1 MQMAKKKE
9 VIIVDEELV
18 PTTLYVKPD
27 KKKTSIFSII
37 WVVIIFGI
45 FIGGVIYLP
54 EISAYVNSYLNP
66 DVDSVIPSD
75 KDNDKTD
82 EEEKEEVKEYEIA
95 SNPEISNE
103 LIKINNLVI
112 EDGKINFQI
121 TNLSEETLDLAKKD
135 YFINLYDG
143 NKKLIER
150 IFLQDIVLA
159 SSSVNATYD
168 LTDTPSIISLL
179 EIKTSEYPAHV
190 VSADEN
196 GVANMTCTKN
206 YEKIN
211 YLLKD
216 NLVYASIITYTV
228 SVEDPLFSTLYGT
241 YAALEATYNNYE
253 GVTSKISMV
262 DTNLVFETTINL
274 EELKDNNLNL
284 KTVYTKDTDAKII
297 YFRNTASGY
306 TCD

>member
-1 MQMAKKKE
+1 MAKKKE
-9 VIIVDEELV
+9 IVIVDEELV

-66 DVDSVIPSD
+66 DIDPVIPSN
-75 KDNDKTD
+75 KDNEEKDN
-82 EEEKEEVKEYEIA
+82 EEEVEVKEYEIA
-95 SNPEISNE
+95 SNPEITNE
-103 LIKINNLVI
+103 LIKINNIVI
-112 EDGKINFQI
+112 AGGKINFQI
-121 TNLSEETLDLAKKD
+121 TNLSEETLDLSKKD
-135 YFINLYDG
+135 YFINLYDN

-159 SSSVNATYD
+159 SSSVNASYD

-196 GVANMTCTKN
+196 GIASMTCSKN

-211 YLLKD
+211 YLLKN
-216 NLVYASIITYTV
+216 NLVYASILTYTV
-228 SVEDPLFSTLYGT
+228 SVDDPLFSTLSGT
-241 YAALEATYNNYE
+241 YAALESSYNNYD
-253 GVTSKISMV
+253 GVSSKLSMV
-262 DTNLVFETTINL
+262 DNNLVFETTINL

-284 KTVYTKDTDAKII
+284 KTVYANSTDVKII

>member
-1 MQMAKKKE
+1 MAKKKE
-9 VIIVDEELV
+9 IVIVDEELV

-66 DVDSVIPSD
+66 DIDPVIPSN
-75 KDNDKTD
+75 KDNEEKNN
-82 EEEKEEVKEYEIA
+82 EEEVVVKEYEIA
-95 SNPEISNE
+95 SNLEITNE
-103 LIKINNLVI
+103 LIKINNIVL
-112 EDGKINFQI
+112 EDEKISFQI
-121 TNLSEETLDLAKKD
+121 TNLSEETLDLSKKD
-135 YFINLYDG
+135 YFINLYDN

-190 VSADEN
+190 VNADEN
-196 GVANMTCTKN
+196 GIASMTCTKN

-216 NLVYASIITYTV
+216 NLVYASILTYTV
-228 SVEDPLFSTLYGT
+228 STDDSLFSTLYGT
-241 YAALEATYNNYE
+241 YAALETSYNNYD
-253 GVTSKISMV
+253 GVSSKLSMV
-262 DTNLVFETTINL
+262 DNNLVFETTINL
-274 EELKDNNLNL
+274 VEIKDNNLNL
-284 KTVYTKDTDAKII
+284 KTVYANSTDAKII